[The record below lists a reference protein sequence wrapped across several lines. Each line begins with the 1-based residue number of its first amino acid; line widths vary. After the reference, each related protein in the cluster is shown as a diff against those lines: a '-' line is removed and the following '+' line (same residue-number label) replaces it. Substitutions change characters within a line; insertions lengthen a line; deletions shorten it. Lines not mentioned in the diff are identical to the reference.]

1 MINRYLEYIQ
11 ESSPLTTSYVYHLI
25 KGSSNNQ
32 SLKNL
37 REFRK
42 ERTKLSNV
50 VVKDFEVPKL

>member
-37 REFRK
+37 KKYGLCSPRR
-42 ERTKLSNV
+42 L
-50 VVKDFEVPKL
+50 